1 MFLSWVDAVVFGII
15 ATFFTGVI
23 VSIIA
28 RADLKTMNSQNK

>member
-23 VSIIA
+23 VSVIA
-28 RADLKTMNSQNK
+28 RADLENVKSKS

>member
-23 VSIIA
+23 VSVIA
-28 RADLKTMNSQNK
+28 RADLKTVRSQSK